1 MTAIQSC
8 VYSACVYDLIEGLL
22 LKGLGLCSNNNKAYT
37 VYYKHT
43 LECLAVISIDLC
55 IVLNLQALDTIDVMR
70 KG

>member
-1 MTAIQSC
+1 MTATQSC
-8 VYSACVYDLIEGLL
+8 VYSACVYDVIEGLL

-37 VYYKHT
+37 VSYKHT

-70 KG
+70 KA